1 MGLLTFTEEVQ
12 IPMPWGHVRGKLW
25 GSKLSKD
32 KEPIIAMHGWLD
44 NAGTFDH
51 LLPYVT
57 DKVSVLCLDL
67 PGHGLSSHYPRGL
80 RYDSLFDNV
89 VLLRRIMNHFGW
101 KRISLMGHSMGCN
114 ISFIF
119 TALYPKDVNY
129 IIALDSIAP
138 LGFETDSEFVD
149 YQADNLLKFIR
160 YDAMPVNP
168 GPHGSMKDLQDICID
183 AHKGSLTEASAKT
196 LMIRGASRLRDNV
209 YKFNRDLKLMAAFL
223 HPPSFELIQVY
234 AKNIKCHYLNI
245 RFEFFT
251 GNKLEKYDQILNIVK
266 GASKNFKFVQ
276 ETGTHHVHMNDPQKI
291 ALIINQFL
299 FSCMTDDE
307 DDYV

>member
-1 MGLLTFTEEVQ
+1 MSVVSVLSVSLSVKVRGVNSRGFNLFTVFAVEHLLNPPLDISELTMGLLTFTEEVQ
-12 IPMPWGHVRGKLW
+12 IPMPWGHIRGKLW

-149 YQADNLLKFIR
+149 YQADNLL
-160 YDAMPVNP
+160 NP
-168 GPHGSMKDLQDICID
+168 RSC
-183 AHKGSLTEASAKT
+183 T
-196 LMIRGASRLRDNV
+196 L
-209 YKFNRDLKLMAAFL
+209 L
-223 HPPSFELIQVY
+223 H
-234 AKNIKCHYLNI
+234 LN
-245 RFEFFT
+245 
-251 GNKLEKYDQILNIVK
+251 
-266 GASKNFKFVQ
+266 
-276 ETGTHHVHMNDPQKI
+276 
-291 ALIINQFL
+291 
-299 FSCMTDDE
+299 
-307 DDYV
+307 